1 MTEESKPIKRLINV
15 LSSDE
20 DFVLQS
26 DDLESSSTDLNSK
39 NLDSK

>member
-26 DDLESSSTDLNSK
+26 DDLEASSTDLN
-39 NLDSK
+39 